1 MTEDWEMSAAGG
13 ELSSRNSAGAREGVQ
28 SFIERRPAIFQGSE
42 RAGAAVWYSKVHHPR
57 MKRRKRE
64 YPMSKKRL
72 FAAVL
77 SLLACVP
84 SHAKVLLELTTVA
97 AQDQTED
104 GKTVSH
110 ELELF
115 RAAEV
120 SLRGALTIA
129 DRLHAGSR
137 VVDISFD
144 GASGSPVYRVKT
156 LQGNHIWEDT
166 IDARTGQVAGN
177 TVVSSLGNLDRGD
190 RSNLIALK
198 AIRQELVD
206 AVLVAEKN
214 TAGKAISGGLMNE
227 DGKLNFVIV
236 VLSGTDLKQVILEPP
251 STNGRGSRPRL
262 SR

>member
-1 MTEDWEMSAAGG
+1 VLA
-13 ELSSRNSAGAREGVQ
+13 RARESSLSLSVAQRFG
-28 SFIERRPAIFQGSE
+28 GE
-42 RAGAAVWYSKVHHPR
+42 RAGAAVRYSKVHRPS

-64 YPMSKKRL
+64 YPVSKKQL
-72 FAAVL
+72 FGALL
-77 SLLACVP
+77 SLLPCVP
-84 SHAKVLLELTTVA
+84 SHAKVLLGLTAVA
-97 AQDQTED
+97 AQDQNED
-104 GKTVSH
+104 GKEVDDETVSH

-115 RAAEV
+115 RSAEV

-251 STNGRGSRPRL
+251 STDGRGSRPRL

>member
-1 MTEDWEMSAAGG
+1 
-13 ELSSRNSAGAREGVQ
+13 
-28 SFIERRPAIFQGSE
+28 
-42 RAGAAVWYSKVHHPR
+42 
-57 MKRRKRE
+57 
-64 YPMSKKRL
+64 MSKKQL
-72 FAAVL
+72 FAALL

-84 SHAKVLLELTTVA
+84 SHAKVLLELTAVA
-97 AQDQTED
+97 AQDQNED
-104 GKTVSH
+104 GKGVDGETVSH

-177 TVVSSLGNLDRGD
+177 TVVSSLGSLGRGD

-198 AIRQELVD
+198 AIRQDLVD

-236 VLSGTDLKQVILEPP
+236 MLSGTDLKQVILEPP
-251 STNGRGSRPRL
+251 RTNGRGSRPRL

>member
-1 MTEDWEMSAAGG
+1 MS
-13 ELSSRNSAGAREGVQ
+13 R
-28 SFIERRPAIFQGSE
+28 
-42 RAGAAVWYSKVHHPR
+42 
-57 MKRRKRE
+57 
-64 YPMSKKRL
+64 KRL
-72 FAAVL
+72 FAALL

-84 SHAKVLLELTTVA
+84 SHAKVLLELTAVA
-97 AQDQTED
+97 AQDQNED
-104 GKTVSH
+104 IKAVEDETVSH

-137 VVDISFD
+137 VVDIAFD

-156 LQGNHIWEDT
+156 LQGNHIWEDA
-166 IDARTGQVAGN
+166 IDARTGQVAGK
-177 TVVSSLGNLDRGD
+177 TVVSSLGNLDREN
-190 RSNLIALK
+190 RSHLIALK

-206 AVLVAEKN
+206 AVLVAEKS
-214 TAGKAISGGLMNE
+214 TAGKAVSGGLMSE
-227 DGKLNFVIV
+227 DGKVNFVIV

-251 STNGRGSRPRL
+251 STSGRRSRPRL